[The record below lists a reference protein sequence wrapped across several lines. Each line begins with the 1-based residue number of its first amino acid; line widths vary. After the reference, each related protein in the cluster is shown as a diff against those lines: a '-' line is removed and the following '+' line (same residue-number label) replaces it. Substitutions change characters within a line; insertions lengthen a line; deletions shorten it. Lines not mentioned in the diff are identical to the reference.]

1 MASGG
6 EGVGRGDA
14 GGEAHYGETVAKNAT
29 VYARL
34 GRQLDPGHWQTL
46 IPAGSDCTID
56 QDGEGR
62 ATTFR
67 WSGGALTFHRM
78 RDPEVGPHLL
88 GLEGYLRDIGAP
100 AGVIVRALSTQAV
113 YGVVAD
119 HEIEKGVPVEL
130 VMNLTQRS
138 EGFCFVANGAVID
151 GEGWD
156 LIDEL
161 QLPDADRV
169 ATRALILLAMT
180 YRWVVESSL
189 EDEPDVATEEWER
202 LQQWLDDV
210 DLSGEAEPGE
220 TEFLRRGLGTVAL
233 DDVAVHAFDA
243 EAAHTLIWA
252 LDEFSFPTLAPRRMP
267 ANLCFM
273 FRVPGVGPFTPGR
286 PPALRPAAEI
296 DRLWRQTQA
305 VHWRLA
311 DQGLRPRQ
319 FDFAHWA
326 EDTWFGAVDLSGLEL
341 IDGDLAIGGT
351 SISSLDETRL
361 WWLTRQVTEQHR
373 ALNWLIG
380 AHPRYR
386 SVSTPT

>member
-1 MASGG
+1 MA
-6 EGVGRGDA
+6 R
-14 GGEAHYGETVAKNAT
+14 NAT
-29 VYARL
+29 VYARI
-34 GRQLDPGHWQTL
+34 GRQLDPEHWQTL
-46 IPAGSDCTID
+46 IPPGSGCTID
-56 QDGEGR
+56 QDGDDR

-67 WSGGALTFHRM
+67 WSDGALTFHRM

-119 HEIEKGVPVEL
+119 HDIEHGVPVEL
-130 VMNLTQRS
+130 VMNLTQRAD
-138 EGFCFVANGAVID
+138 GFCFVADGAVID

-156 LIDEL
+156 LINDL
-161 QLPDADRV
+161 QLPDAGRV
-169 ATRALILLAMT
+169 AARALILLAMT
-180 YRWVVESSL
+180 YRWVVESSI

-210 DLSGEAEPGE
+210 DLRGEAEPRE
-220 TEFLRRGLGTVAL
+220 TEFLRRGLGTVAV
-233 DDVAVHAFDA
+233 DDVARHAFDA

-252 LDEFSFPTLAPRRMP
+252 LDEFSFPELAPRGMP

-286 PPALRPAAEI
+286 PPVLQPADEI
-296 DRLWRQTQA
+296 DRRWRQTQA

-311 DQGLRPRQ
+311 EQRLRPRQ

-326 EDTWFGAVDLSGLEL
+326 QDTWLGAVDLSGLEL
-341 IDGDLAIGGT
+341 IDGDLSIEGT
-351 SISSLDETRL
+351 PISSLDEARL
-361 WWLTRQVTEQHR
+361 WWLTRHVTEQHR